1 MSRANDTRS
10 PRAAS
15 AIRPLAWL
23 AGLIASLAAV
33 VIGAL
38 MAVFFAAT
46 MVVTALLASVVVAF
60 IGAALKARRSLRP
73 RTDPAVIEARNVGG
87 HHWVAYG
94 WDGGR

>member
-1 MSRANDTRS
+1 MPRSIES
-10 PRAAS
+10 PRS
-15 AIRPLAWL
+15 LFRPLAVL
-23 AGLIASLAAV
+23 ASLFASAAALV
-33 VIGAL
+33 VGAL

-60 IGAALKARRSLRP
+60 VGAALKARRTVRP
-73 RTDPAVIEARNVGG
+73 RPDPSLIEARNVGG